1 MNHRTI
7 LWILALAGALLLIP
21 AVTVRAEDPP
31 PSTCVG
37 GSTSSS
43 CDSILPIGTCPPNC
57 APGGGGGSGVIPG
70 PGDEG
75 REPGSGSGGSGGEE
89 SCGVGTRTYSYT
101 SYIDPDSPAC
111 ITVSFPFDSCS
122 GTGDSSGLV
131 TNVTPGSCSDSSTY
145 EQKPVCDRFEF
156 TNGRLTCHSTCFNV
170 ELRASVPFPGNC
182 IDLRP
187 YPVSL
192 VNWPSAAR
200 YSCASSA
207 TGTDFRAYVNFGGG
221 TSVNNPKP
229 GDWRNVRFSLTLY
242 PFGIA
247 YAWLPHVPVLT
258 LPLVND
264 TAPPVLFKFPYSSHP
279 AAGGGPLAGTIQG
292 FDEAPSDMPVFVGQA
307 AAAYGLRWS
316 LTYEEYQE
324 VWERTCV
331 RGPKNYD
338 RYGRPVYECKTNSN
352 LRFNNGHYEDHL
364 VFSGWVG
371 KSLGGELPAVSINAP
386 AALKADLNGDGIP
399 DAIWNRNFIIRRMND
414 INRIDDP
421 VWRRQWAFG
430 GTIYWGVREG
440 QAQIGWPGSP

>member
-1 MNHRTI
+1 MKRTFVLI
-7 LWILALAGALLLIP
+7 LGLLLAAGLLLAVP
-21 AVTVRAEDPP
+21 AASVRAEDPP
-31 PSTCVG
+31 PTICDNQCDAFQPVEGCPG
-37 GSTSSS
+37 G
-43 CDSILPIGTCPPNC
+43 C
-57 APGGGGGSGVIPG
+57 APGGGSGGGVIPIPG
-70 PGDEG
+70 NEGGETNPGDG
-75 REPGSGSGGSGGEE
+75 GGS
-89 SCGVGTRTYSYT
+89 SSSQQCGIIEKSYT
-101 SYIDPDSPAC
+101 FTRGGIDGETFCYQWSSA
-111 ITVSFPFDSCS
+111 VDSCTGNELYGGITNITYGECQ
-122 GTGDSSGLV
+122 GT
-131 TNVTPGSCSDSSTY
+131 SSTY
-145 EQKPVCDRFEF
+145 NRKPICDRISY
-156 TNGRLTCHSTCFNV
+156 TNGRLTCDSTCFDI
-170 ELRASVPFPGNC
+170 ELHASVPFPGNC

-338 RYGRPVYECKTNSN
+338 RYGRPVYECKTSRN
-352 LRFNNGHYEDHL
+352 LRYNNGHYEDRL

-371 KSLGGELPAVSINAP
+371 KSFGGELPAASINAP

-399 DAIWNRNFIIRRMND
+399 DAIWNRNFVIRRMND